1 MKPRDP
7 VSKARLALSRA
18 MGRPIKRLAALA
30 WLLRRRDLNAEET
43 KTMRAAAEQVRADA
57 AALARSAHD

>member
-7 VSKARLALSRA
+7 VSRARLALSRA
-18 MGRPIKRLAALA
+18 MRRPIKRLEALA
-30 WLLRRRDLNAEET
+30 WLLRRRDLTAEET
-43 KTMRAAAEQVRADA
+43 KALRAAAERVRADA